1 MSDFINKYVT
11 SLLQKVGSN
20 FPRLNS
26 NKRQEK
32 FVETIIKHEYEKTI
46 PFGYQSLTRSS
57 KTLLHLSAI
66 SGLTAVLLSAYGS
79 HGIKFI

>member
-32 FVETIIKHEYEKTI
+32 FVETIIKHFEVASLR
-46 PFGYQSLTRSS
+46 QSLHLLRLRSMTTILILNLWYYILVQS
-57 KTLLHLSAI
+57 KEMP
-66 SGLTAVLLSAYGS
+66 
-79 HGIKFI
+79 IKM